1 MLCILRANW
10 PKFIHGS
17 EQVLFIEKFMGNAP
31 RPLSIWLILIAHI
44 FADNWLKI
52 TRIALFSE
60 VYDFNFASIMLC
72 CAIWK
77 KCFFYGEIYN
87 CIFCYIAMSFFLN
100 TGKFLEF
107 FLVIPRKLFF
117 AFASIIWNSLTNFF
131 ILINTFFPFLF
142 TGTPIVLYTVYY
154 WCSLILFVSI
164 QITNSR
170 RCDRLA
176 RRVACWSNSL
186 TSSIHQ
192 KSSTNEWNSHR
203 KCTEPFDQ

>member
-52 TRIALFSE
+52 TRIALFSA

-87 CIFCYIAMSFFLN
+87 CIFCYIAMSFVWIRDNFWN
-100 TGKFLEF
+100 F
-107 FLVIPRKLFF
+107 FLLFQE
-117 AFASIIWNSLTNFF
+117 SY
-131 ILINTFFPFLF
+131 FLY
-142 TGTPIVLYTVYY
+142 LY
-154 WCSLILFVSI
+154 
-164 QITNSR
+164 
-170 RCDRLA
+170 
-176 RRVACWSNSL
+176 
-186 TSSIHQ
+186 
-192 KSSTNEWNSHR
+192 
-203 KCTEPFDQ
+203 P